1 MTRYRIIISAIW
13 WGPGLAILLVFLWLV
28 SNQDNFGAFSD
39 HAVDW
44 IIPHLV
50 PTMTLTGAVAIAQ
63 TSPDSAPPGQQL
75 RYAFA
80 LTCLISVVYLLV
92 IASVIVIAVTG
103 QATESER
110 GAVDTL
116 TSWNKILGVL
126 QGLAASAIGVF
137 FVRGDGGRA
146 ASPPSSPGP
155 R

>member
-1 MTRYRIIISAIW
+1 MTRYRIVISAIW

-28 SNQDNFGAFSD
+28 SDPANFGAYSE
-39 HAVDW
+39 HATDW

-63 TSPDSAPPGQQL
+63 QTGEGEPPGLQM

-92 IASVIVIAVTG
+92 IASVIIVAVSG
-103 QATESER
+103 AATESER
-110 GAVDTL
+110 GAVDVL
-116 TSWNKILGVL
+116 TSWNKILGVF

-137 FVRGDGGRA
+137 FVRGR
-146 ASPPSSPGP
+146 
-155 R
+155 